1 MALKVPGDGDARIR
15 EYGELLDE
23 NEAYDEAGADW
34 GVGFDG
40 DFLFVVELDDVYDGE
55 AVYFFLGLED
65 GDYTAAYGVSESDD
79 GEYGFVFRGSYIDWK
94 RLFEG
99 ESGPTA
105 RSRTASTA

>member
-40 DFLFVVELDDVYDGE
+40 DFLFVVEPDD
-55 AVYFFLGLED
+55 AED
-65 GDYTAAYGVSESDD
+65 GDCTAAYEVSDPDD
-79 GEYGFVFRGSYIDWK
+79 EEYGFVFRGPY
-94 RLFEG
+94 
-99 ESGPTA
+99 TN
-105 RSRTASTA
+105 